1 MKASRV
7 KFNANALRSQL
18 TKQLVAQQTQLLV
31 DYAKA
36 KIVEIGDTIRTWH
49 SAHHMDRTGHL
60 LNSLCWGVSY
70 NGQLQE
76 GGFYRQASAHGN
88 SYLHE
93 WFSGD
98 VKYLIPVN
106 GHELAQRYLETY
118 GNNGGQG
125 WKVFFAILAPYWG
138 YWEKGFKMKS
148 GGGTVYKGTS
158 RERRMPQ
165 KTVGTY
171 QFAVM
176 THFYDQ
182 IRTDL
187 KPARTRF
194 RVSVAKYDKPKLEK
208 KWEKY
213 AG

>member
-36 KIVEIGDTIRTWH
+36 KIVEIGNTIRTWH

-60 LNSLCWGVSY
+60 LDSLCWGVAY

-148 GGGTVYKGTS
+148 HFGNGKSGVTA
-158 RERRMPQ
+158 
-165 KTVGTY
+165 TY

-182 IRTDL
+182 IRTEL

-208 KWEKY
+208 KWAKY